1 MRYLTKNMTKK
12 IAVVGCKHTTKD
24 LILGL
29 ERYGIKV
36 DHCITISP
44 KKGREQKVSGYMDLK
59 PFLKSK
65 SSPFTIAK
73 SYNLKNEEDKKILLA
88 LKLDMLLV
96 MGWQRLIP
104 DWLLKSLSIGAF
116 GMHGSSK
123 PLPFGRG
130 RSPINW
136 SLIQDK
142 KVFYTH
148 LFQYLPGVDNGP
160 IVGIQKF
167 DINPYD
173 NCLTLH
179 FKNTVS
185 MIRLCGKYIPSLLD
199 GNVKL
204 VPQPDKEATYYPKRS
219 EQDGIIYWEGSSE
232 EINNLVRGITKPFPG
247 AFSFLNNNPREKIY
261 IWKAQPFDTK
271 IDYNDGKP
279 GEIVEVFYNGMFVVK
294 TNDSTLLITESEGY
308 KFTENDVG
316 KFLGHLNLPRK
327 EWKNLPKYLKEINQ
341 SKKLNER

>member
-1 MRYLTKNMTKK
+1 MKHPTKNITKK
-12 IAVVGCKHTTKD
+12 VAVVGCKHTTKD

-29 ERYGIKV
+29 ERYGLKI

-44 KKGREQKVSGYMDLK
+44 KKGIDQKVAGYMDLR

-65 SSPFTIAK
+65 FIPYTMTQ
-73 SYNLKNEEDKKILLA
+73 SYNLKNEEDKKALLA
-88 LKLDMLLV
+88 LKLHMLLV

-104 DWLLKSLSIGAF
+104 NWFLKSLSVGAF

-142 KVFYTH
+142 KIFYTH

-160 IVGIQKF
+160 IIGVQKF

-179 FKNTVS
+179 FKNIIS
-185 MIRLCGKYIPSLLD
+185 MVRLCADYIQIL
-199 GNVKL
+199 
-204 VPQPDKEATYYPKRS
+204 
-219 EQDGIIYWEGSSE
+219 
-232 EINNLVRGITKPFPG
+232 F
-247 AFSFLNNNPREKIY
+247 
-261 IWKAQPFDTK
+261 
-271 IDYNDGKP
+271 
-279 GEIVEVFYNGMFVVK
+279 
-294 TNDSTLLITESEGY
+294 
-308 KFTENDVG
+308 
-316 KFLGHLNLPRK
+316 
-327 EWKNLPKYLKEINQ
+327 
-341 SKKLNER
+341 